1 MKVEQ
6 MRELLARPND
16 EARLK
21 LIRNRPV
28 AFIKSQPEKPAYK
41 PKYLNNLY
49 PHFYLE

>member
-1 MKVEQ
+1 MKIKR
-6 MRELLARPND
+6 MRELLARSND

-21 LIRNRPV
+21 LIRNSPV

-49 PHFYLE
+49 PRFYLE